1 MELKAEKRVV
11 NEVLENVKVNGD
23 KALIEYTAKF
33 DGVLYDCA
41 EEMMIKREDIEEAY
55 QSVESRYISVIRK
68 AREMIW
74 KFHNR
79 QLENSWVTHDDHG
92 VVLGQRVLP
101 IERVGVYVPGGRAAY
116 PSSVLMNVIPA
127 QVAGVSDIIWSALP
141 MRTVKLTRIRWLP
154 HVRSNA

>member
-1 MELKAEKRVV
+1 MIAVIDGRGKDINWIKSKINRPSQMELKAEKRVV

-68 AREMIW
+68 ARGMI
-74 KFHNR
+74 
-79 QLENSWVTHDDHG
+79 
-92 VVLGQRVLP
+92 
-101 IERVGVYVPGGRAAY
+101 
-116 PSSVLMNVIPA
+116 
-127 QVAGVSDIIWSALP
+127 
-141 MRTVKLTRIRWLP
+141 
-154 HVRSNA
+154 